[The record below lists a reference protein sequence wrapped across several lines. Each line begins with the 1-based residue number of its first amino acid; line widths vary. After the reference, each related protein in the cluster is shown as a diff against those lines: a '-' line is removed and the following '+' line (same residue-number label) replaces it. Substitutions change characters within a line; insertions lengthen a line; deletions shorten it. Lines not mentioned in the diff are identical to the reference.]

1 MLFKVFIVLG
11 LIAGAF
17 TIGKAFATG
26 SIQLRGEKQPLR
38 REDDPQRFKQ
48 TMGIITVVLSYWL
61 PCFVGYL
68 WFRYLFIRDEIDYA

>member
-1 MLFKVFIVLG
+1 MLFKVLIILG
-11 LIAGAF
+11 LIVGAF

-48 TMGIITVVLSYWL
+48 TMGIITVIFILLVAMLTWI
-61 PCFVGYL
+61 FVVP
-68 WFRYLFIRDEIDYA
+68 LFIHSR

>member
-1 MLFKVFIVLG
+1 MLFKVFLILG

-38 REDDPQRFKQ
+38 REDDPRDSSRRWASSRLF
-48 TMGIITVVLSYWL
+48 LS
-61 PCFVGYL
+61 
-68 WFRYLFIRDEIDYA
+68 